1 MDLIRGRV
9 WKFGDNINT
18 DVIIAGRY
26 MNALLEEMKTHALE
40 VVNPQFPLDVKKG
53 DVIVGGK
60 NFGCGSSREE
70 AVSVLKAN
78 GIAAVIC
85 ESFARIFFRNAI
97 STGLPVI
104 VCPGVSEVFKENDTL
119 ELDLDTATVTNV
131 NLQTVVSCEPLSGE
145 LKEILS
151 KGGILP
157 ILKDFVSNQSV
168 H

>member
-1 MDLIRGRV
+1 MDVIEGNV

-18 DVIIAGRY
+18 DVIIPGRY
-26 MNALLEEMKTHALE
+26 MSAPLDEMKTHALE
-40 VVNPQFPLDVKKG
+40 MLNPRFPLDVKSG
-53 DVIVGGK
+53 DVIVGGE

-70 AVSVLKAN
+70 AVTVLKAN
-78 GIAAVIC
+78 GIAVVIC

-104 VCPGVSEVFKENDTL
+104 VCPGASEVFKENDTL
-119 ELDLDTATVTNV
+119 ELDLDAATVTNA
-131 NLQTVVSCEPLSGE
+131 NLQTVLSCEPLSGE

-157 ILKDFVSNQSV
+157 ILKDFVNNQSV